1 MDDNILPPVV
11 VQIIY
16 LYKDE
21 LIMEIKE
28 KTNEKAPEKIVN
40 KTTETLVKE
49 LETMSDTGLHDL
61 FMFFYRLNCNHG
73 NMIYGDKFN
82 EFLESFTSNPFKLH
96 EDKAFRKELIENLIK
111 YSFDHMSLLTA
122 ALLLKKKFT
131 IDEAIQNYYSTVD
144 AFGYDMF

>member
-1 MDDNILPPVV
+1 
-11 VQIIY
+11 
-16 LYKDE
+16 
-21 LIMEIKE
+21 MEIKE

-49 LETMSDTGLHDL
+49 LETMSDSGLHDL
-61 FMFFYRLNCNHG
+61 FMFFYKLNCNHG

-144 AFGYDMF
+144 AFGYRPYKSDFQTTIV

>member
-1 MDDNILPPVV
+1 MNGNILSSVV

-16 LYKDE
+16 RYKDE

-49 LETMSDTGLHDL
+49 LETMSDAGLHDL

-131 IDEAIQNYYSTVD
+131 IDEVIQNYYSTVD

>member
-28 KTNEKAPEKIVN
+28 KTTEKTPAKIVN
-40 KTTETLVKE
+40 KTTETLIKE
-49 LETMSDTGLHDL
+49 LETMSDSGLHDM
-61 FMFFYRLNCNHG
+61 FVFFYRLNCNHG

-96 EDKAFRKELIENLIK
+96 EDKVFRKELIENLIK

-122 ALLLKKKFT
+122 TLLLKKKFT
-131 IDEAIQNYYSTVD
+131 IDEVINNYYATVD

>member
-1 MDDNILPPVV
+1 
-11 VQIIY
+11 
-16 LYKDE
+16 
-21 LIMEIKE
+21 MEIKE

-61 FMFFYRLNCNHG
+61 FMFFYRLNCNHV

-122 ALLLKKKFT
+122 VLLLKKKFT
-131 IDEAIQNYYSTVD
+131 IDEVIQNYYSNVD
-144 AFGYDMF
+144 VFGNDMFY

>member
-1 MDDNILPPVV
+1 
-11 VQIIY
+11 
-16 LYKDE
+16 
-21 LIMEIKE
+21 MEIKE
-28 KTNEKAPEKIVN
+28 KTNEKTQEKVVN
-40 KTTETLVKE
+40 KTTETLIKE
-49 LETMSDTGLHDL
+49 LETMSDIGLHDL

-131 IDEAIQNYYSTVD
+131 IDEVIQNYYSTVD